1 MNNIF
6 QNNSLAQFKSMCM
19 DAQSVAIVSHS
30 NPDGDAI
37 GSGLAL
43 LRFLEGQGIKA
54 RFFVPNRYPE
64 FLGFIDPSGNQ
75 IEVFNIDPA
84 ASTAYIAASDL
95 IVCVDFNDLSRLER
109 MTPVMD
115 SNIHAPRVLIDHH
128 QAPSLEQFAVSF
140 SEVGY
145 SSTALMIYDLVMEWG
160 GCDTLTKEVAEAL
173 YLGIMTDTGCFSF
186 GNLTPWVY
194 RAVADLVAVGVDVVE
209 INRQVFN
216 TQSVCR
222 TKMVGYLISEKMV
235 VNPAKSA
242 AYITLTMDEKAKFN
256 HQIGDTEGIVNMP
269 LAIKGIIFSAILIQ
283 SEDCIK
289 LSLRSQGDKVDVNLL
304 AREYFNGGGHKN
316 AAGGKFF
323 GTMEQAIAQL
333 EMVIGKM

>member
-6 QNNSLAQFKSMCM
+6 QNNSLAQFKSMCQQ
-19 DAQSVAIVSHS
+19 AKGVAIISHS
-30 NPDGDAI
+30 NPDGDAV

-43 LRFLEGQGIKA
+43 LRFLKGQGIEA

-64 FLGFIDPSGNQ
+64 FLRFIDPAGDQ
-75 IEVFNIDPA
+75 VEIFAIDPDA
-84 ASTAYIAASDL
+84 ATAYISACDL
-95 IVCVDFNDLSRLER
+95 IVCVDFNNISRLER
-109 MTPVMD
+109 MTPVLD

-128 QAPSLEQFAVSF
+128 QAPLLEQFTLSF

-145 SSTALMIYDLVMEWG
+145 SSTALMIYDLIVEWG
-160 GCDTLTKEVAEAL
+160 GCGSLTREVAEAL

-194 RAVADLVAVGVDVVE
+194 RAVADLVAAGVDVVD

-216 TQSVCR
+216 TQSASR
-222 TKMVGYLISEKMV
+222 IKMVGYLLSEKMV
-235 VNPAKSA
+235 VRLPQKS
-242 AYITLTMDEKAKFN
+242 AYITLSMAEKKRFH

-269 LAIKGIIFSAILIQ
+269 LTIKGVIFSAILIQ
-283 SEDCIK
+283 AEDCIK
-289 LSLRSQGDKVDVNLL
+289 ISLRSQGDQVDVNLL
-304 AREYFNGGGHKN
+304 ARENFNGGGHKN

-323 GTMEQAIAQL
+323 GTMKQAVQL
-333 EMVIGKM
+333 LESVINKL

>member
-6 QNNSLAQFKSMCM
+6 QNNSLAQFKSICLS
-19 DAQSVAIVSHS
+19 AQGVTIISHS

-43 LRFLEGQGIKA
+43 LRFLKGQGIEA

-64 FLGFIDPSGNQ
+64 FLKFIDPSGN
-75 IEVFNIDPA
+75 EVEIFGIDPA

-95 IVCVDFNDLSRLER
+95 IVCVDFNDVSRLER
-109 MTPVMD
+109 MTPALD

-128 QAPSLEQFAVSF
+128 QAPSVEQFSLLF

-145 SSTALMIYDLVMEWG
+145 SSTALMIYDLIMEWG
-160 GCDTLTKEVAEAL
+160 GCPSLTKEISEAL

-194 RAVADLVAVGVDVVE
+194 RAVADLVAAGVDVVE

-216 TQSVCR
+216 TQSACR
-222 TKMVGYLISEKMV
+222 IKLVGYLLSEKMV
-235 VNPAKSA
+235 VRPQKGA
-242 AYITLTMDEKAKFN
+242 AYITLTMDEKTRFR

-269 LAIKGIIFSAILIQ
+269 LTIKGVIFSAILIQ
-283 SEDCIK
+283 AEDCIK
-289 LSLRSQGDKVDVNLL
+289 ISLRSQGDQVDVNLL
-304 AREYFNGGGHKN
+304 ARQYFNGGGHKN

-323 GTMEQAIAQL
+323 GSMKQAVSLL
-333 EMVIGKM
+333 ETVINTL